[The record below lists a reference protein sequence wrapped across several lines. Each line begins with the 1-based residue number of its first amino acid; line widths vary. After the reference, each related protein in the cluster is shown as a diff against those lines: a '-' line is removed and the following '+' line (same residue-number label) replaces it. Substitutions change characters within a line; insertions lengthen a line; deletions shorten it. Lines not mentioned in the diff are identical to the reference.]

1 MKFKFLAA
9 VNMSIVKVTVFW
21 DVVSFYQ
28 TTRCSIPKFNQLHTS
43 RHENLK
49 SHHVYCGLLGCDAVG
64 LYIVL

>member
-28 TTRCSIPKFNQLHTS
+28 TTRCSIPEDSQLPFEDEA
-43 RHENLK
+43 RLN
-49 SHHVYCGLLGCDAVG
+49 V
-64 LYIVL
+64 I